1 MSPFGI
7 IKRSLVMAPHGGISM
22 ESRVEETLKESLPK
36 RTPEERLGKP
46 HVQRE
51 GARQKLA
58 SAPVSTFALPGREA
72 GPNTP

>member
-22 ESRVEETLKESLPK
+22 ESRVEKTLKELSGSCMRSSMK
-36 RTPEERLGKP
+36 
-46 HVQRE
+46 E

-58 SAPVSTFALPGREA
+58 SACHSASLTRTRIF
-72 GPNTP
+72 